1 MNYAICIYIVLFI
14 AILLK
19 YLYTVFIG
27 IINIYCCIYTCILLS
42 LVIFLLFPL
51 IYYEYKFFYPR
62 ACYICKITR
71 AKFNLVKAGL
81 LYLINYIIVYLCI
94 VSSYKEEPCDEAAHW

>member
-27 IINIYCCIYTCILLS
+27 IINVYCCIYTCILSS
-42 LVIFLLFPL
+42 LVIFTIISF
-51 IYYEYKFFYPR
+51 KFMS
-62 ACYICKITR
+62 
-71 AKFNLVKAGL
+71 
-81 LYLINYIIVYLCI
+81 INFIAPGHVIFEKL
-94 VSSYKEEPCDEAAHW
+94 P

>member
-27 IINIYCCIYTCILLS
+27 IINIYTSILLK
-42 LVIFLLFPL
+42 LVIFT
-51 IYYEYKFFYPR
+51 I
-62 ACYICKITR
+62 IS
-71 AKFNLVKAGL
+71 FNLWA
-81 LYLINYIIVYLCI
+81 
-94 VSSYKEEPCDEAAHW
+94 